1 MKDVSS
7 RDPQVFSLFS
17 DLEREGQPSAPS
29 AEPNQTD
36 CVQVSDESDCGR
48 SRWTTVRQ
56 PSAPSAVGP
65 TGDRPRPSALSARPS
80 AHSPD
85 WNPWSRADLSLRR
98 TVRTVRT
105 VVPAHLHNLATSIGV
120 ST

>member
-1 MKDVSS
+1 VKDVSS

-65 TGDRPRPSALSARPS
+65 TGVRARPLCRRDRPPT
-80 AHSPD
+80 
-85 WNPWSRADLSLRR
+85 LR
-98 TVRTVRT
+98 TGI
-105 VVPAHLHNLATSIGV
+105 PGQEPI
-120 ST
+120 